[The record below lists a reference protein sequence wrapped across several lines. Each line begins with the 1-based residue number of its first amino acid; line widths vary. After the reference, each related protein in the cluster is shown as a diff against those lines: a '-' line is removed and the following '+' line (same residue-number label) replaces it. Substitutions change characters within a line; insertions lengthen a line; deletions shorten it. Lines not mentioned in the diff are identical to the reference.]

1 LHLRSALHT
10 VEVPVS
16 AQLTRFPR
24 LSAIQEASL
33 PQQLLAA
40 AFGAYAAVFVVNLVY
55 GRPGLGLGQIFYL
68 PIVLAALA
76 SGPIAG
82 AGAGLFAFV
91 LYVLSLVL
99 ASQFDLDGTA
109 EMQLSI
115 RLAMFTIAGAT
126 VGYFSARGR
135 SMLRDSLHVLEEL
148 LLIARRDVATG
159 VSTGARFT
167 DVVER
172 QLTRRR
178 PVVLLVGELESETR
192 PLSLLKD
199 ERQLRDALVLVAA
212 HLGPDDELAR
222 VGSSQIAIAA
232 FGRDPRWGR
241 TAAVELEDRL
251 RAAGSDATF
260 GWAASPGEGTDVLAL
275 FHAAGT
281 KLSARRFVRG
291 EWRPSAES
299 AGLAA
304 IVEDLAQRRAYQ
316 ES

>member
-1 LHLRSALHT
+1 M
-10 VEVPVS
+10 S

-24 LSAIQEASL
+24 LSSVQEASL
-33 PQQLLAA
+33 PQRLLAA
-40 AFGAYAAVFVVNLVY
+40 AFAAYAAVFVVNLVY

-68 PIVLAALA
+68 PIVLVALA
-76 SGPIAG
+76 SGPIGG
-82 AGAGLFAFV
+82 AGSGIFAFV

-99 ASQFDLDGTA
+99 ASQLDLDGTT
-109 EMQLSI
+109 ETQLSI

-159 VSTGARFT
+159 VSTGARFA

-172 QLTRRR
+172 QLARRR
-178 PVVLLVGELESETR
+178 PVVLLVGELESEAR

-199 ERQLRDALVLVAA
+199 ERQLRDALALIAA
-212 HLGPDDELAR
+212 QLGPDDELAR

-232 FGRDPRWGR
+232 FGRDARWGR
-241 TAAVELEDRL
+241 SASAELEETL
-251 RAAGSDATF
+251 RASGRDATF

-281 KLSARRFVRG
+281 KVSARRFVRD

-299 AGLAA
+299 AGLVAS
-304 IVEDLAQRRAYQ
+304 VEDLAQRRAL
-316 ES
+316 ER

>member
-1 LHLRSALHT
+1 M
-10 VEVPVS
+10 S

-68 PIVLAALA
+68 PIVLVALA

-82 AGAGLFAFV
+82 AGAGLLAFV

-99 ASQFDLDGTA
+99 ASQFTLDGTT

-159 VSTGARFT
+159 VSTGARFA

-172 QLTRRR
+172 QLARRR

-281 KLSARRFVRG
+281 KLSARRLVRG

-299 AGLAA
+299 AGLVAT
-304 IVEDLAQRRAYQ
+304 VEELAQRRAYQ
-316 ES
+316 ER